1 MKIGKYNFDLG
12 NKTYVMGILNVTPD
26 SFSDGGRYNNI
37 DVAIKHTK
45 KMIDEGASIIDVGG
59 ESTRPGY
66 QKITDEEEM
75 ERVVPIIEA
84 INDRFDIPISIDTY
98 KSKVAKEALKAGACL
113 VNDIWGLKYDNK
125 MSEIIK
131 RYDASCCIMHNAENL
146 MCKNVVDYIINELS
160 ESINIAKEA
169 GISDEKIIIDPGIGF
184 GKSYETNLSILKN
197 IDQFHSLKYPLLIG
211 CSKKSVIGN
220 TLNLPVNERL
230 EGTLATSV
238 IAVMSGC
245 SFLRVHNVKEN
256 IRAIK
261 MAEAVKNGD

>member
-1 MKIGKYNFDLG
+1 MKIGKYNFDLE

-59 ESTRPGY
+59 ESTRPRY
-66 QKITDEEEM
+66 QKITDEEEI

-98 KSKVAKEALKAGACL
+98 KSKVAKEALNAGACL

-131 RYDASCCIMHNAENL
+131 QYNVSCCIMHNTENL
-146 MCKNVVDYIINELS
+146 MCKNVVDDIINELL

-184 GKSYETNLSILKN
+184 GKSYEANLSILKN
-197 IDQFHSLKYPLLIG
+197 IDRFHSLKYPLLIG

-245 SFLRVHNVKEN
+245 SFLRVHDVKEN

-261 MAEAVKNGD
+261 MAEAIKNGD